1 MQTRKCS
8 KTLYAK
14 WIYSNATKKFSGRVL
29 YGKGSDLSMKYLTLD
44 VRLQKSDGNQ
54 AKRAMQMRCKCNA
67 KAMQKH
73 KIMMQMQCKPNANAM
88 Q

>member
-14 WIYSNATKKFSGRVL
+14 WIYSNATKKIFGRVL
-29 YGKGSDLSMKYLTLD
+29 YGKGSDLSTKYLTSD
-44 VRLQKSDGNQ
+44 ERLQKSVGNQ
-54 AKRAMQMRCKCNA
+54 TKRTMQMKCKCNA
-67 KAMQKH
+67 KAMQMH
-73 KIMMQMQCKPNANAM
+73 KIMMQMQCKPNAKAM